1 MNANNVSSA
10 MEEAIK
16 ETKRRRE
23 IQDKFNKEHNIV
35 PKSINKE
42 IIEPIRVI
50 TQSKEN
56 KKDNGKLTRS
66 EIEKEIKKL
75 TNLMKEVAKD
85 LDFEKD
91 ALLRDQLFE
100 LKSQL

>member
-23 IQDKFNKEHNIV
+23 IQDKFNKEHNNV

-75 TNLMKEVAKD
+75 TNLMKEAAKD
-85 LDFEKD
+85 LDFEKA

>member
-1 MNANNVSSA
+1 MNANNVLSA

-23 IQDKFNKEHNIV
+23 IQDKFNKEHNNV
-35 PKSINKE
+35 PKSINE
-42 IIEPIRVI
+42 ESIEPIRVI

-75 TNLMKEVAKD
+75 TNLIKEVDKD

-100 LKSQL
+100 LKAQL